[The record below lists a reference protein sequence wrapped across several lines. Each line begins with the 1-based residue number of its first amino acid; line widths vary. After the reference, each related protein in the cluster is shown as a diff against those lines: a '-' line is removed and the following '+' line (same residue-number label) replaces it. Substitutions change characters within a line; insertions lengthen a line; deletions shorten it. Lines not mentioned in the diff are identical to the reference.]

1 MENVKQNYE
10 IARERYAEM
19 GVDTEAALKQLD
31 KMPLSLHCWQGDDV
45 GGFEKGAGAL
55 SGGIQTTGN
64 HPGRARTLAEL
75 RQDLE
80 TVMSFVPGPL
90 KVNLHASYLDCKKK
104 VERDEIAP
112 EHYKSWVDWAKAQK
126 VGLDFNGTFFGH
138 PLSAKTLTSP
148 DEKVRKFWID
158 HGKAARKI
166 GAYFGKELKQK
177 AVVNLWI
184 PDGDKDTPAD
194 LAAPRARLRDSL
206 DQVFK
211 DKYPAA
217 ALLDVVESK
226 LFGIGAE
233 SYTPG
238 SHEFY
243 MGYAVKHGIGIC
255 LDTGHFHPTECVSD
269 KISALLMFVPAIL
282 LHLSRGV
289 RWDSD
294 HVLTLTDEVLAIG
307 REIARQP
314 QKVCVGL
321 DYFDASINRVAA
333 WVIGA
338 RNAKKALLAGLLTPF
353 ARLEKAEAEGNLGE
367 RLALYEENR
376 VMPLGAVWDYYCELH
391 DVAVNGEWIAAANK
405 YEKSVLL
412 KRK

>member
-19 GVDTEAALKQLD
+19 GVDAEAALKQLD

-45 GGFEKGAGAL
+45 GGFEKGSGAL
-55 SGGIQTTGN
+55 SGGIQATGN

-90 KVNLHASYLDCKKK
+90 KVNLHASYIDSKKK

-112 EHYKSWVDWAKAQK
+112 EHYRSWVDWAKAQK
-126 VGLDFNGTFFGH
+126 IGLDFNGTFFGH

-148 DEKVRKFWID
+148 DEKIRKFWID

-184 PDGDKDTPAD
+184 PDGDKDTPAN

-217 ALLDVVESK
+217 ALQDVMESK

-243 MGYAVKHGIGIC
+243 MGYAVKHGLGIC

-269 KISALLMFVPAIL
+269 KISALLMFVPAVL

-294 HVLTLTDEVLAIG
+294 HVLTLSDEVLAIG
-307 REIARQP
+307 REIARCP
-314 QKVCVGL
+314 GRVHVEL
-321 DYFDASINRVAA
+321 DCFDASINRVAA

-405 YEKSVLL
+405 YEKTVLL

>member
-1 MENVKQNYE
+1 M
-10 IARERYAEM
+10 
-19 GVDTEAALKQLD
+19 
-31 KMPLSLHCWQGDDV
+31 
-45 GGFEKGAGAL
+45 
-55 SGGIQTTGN
+55 
-64 HPGRARTLAEL
+64 
-75 RQDLE
+75 
-80 TVMSFVPGPL
+80 
-90 KVNLHASYLDCKKK
+90 
-104 VERDEIAP
+104 ERDEIAP
-112 EHYKSWVDWAKAQK
+112 EHYRSWVDWAKAQK
-126 VGLDFNGTFFGH
+126 IGLDFNGTFFGH

-148 DEKVRKFWID
+148 DEKIRKFWID

-184 PDGDKDTPAD
+184 PDGDKDTPAN

-217 ALLDVVESK
+217 ALQDVMESK

-243 MGYAVKHGIGIC
+243 MGYAVKHGLGIC

-269 KISALLMFVPAIL
+269 KISALLMFVPAVL

-294 HVLTLTDEVLAIG
+294 HVLTLSDEVLAIG
-307 REIARQP
+307 REIARCP
-314 QKVCVGL
+314 GRVHVGL

-405 YEKSVLL
+405 YEKTVLL